1 MTEQQRTMLWN
12 KTPVMIYVYP
22 EMFENIEKA
31 RGTTRRSTF
40 IEGILKDA
48 LMPERKEVI

>member
-31 RGTTRRSTF
+31 RGTVKRSTF
-40 IEGILKDA
+40 IESILREA
-48 LMPERKEVI
+48 LNSKQN